1 LIWIIHQQAGVRRA
15 LRRLCGVNAAEAIFA
30 GPKDPQL
37 KTSAAPSHII
47 MGICGDFEVELDF
60 AQDTL
65 ARLPKTQWLILSDPD
80 DLEEAKRLFDVLPAD
95 FQPWP
100 PEREQLLGYLRSA
113 TQSSAAPLSARIAN
127 QKLEERFLRWFGD
140 LELPGLERARDPRW
154 WSLPVLIHGEPGTG
168 RRLMARALHE
178 LQSEAVGSALIQLN
192 CREMD
197 LYDIES
203 CLRDGLAQ
211 HPLRLTVWL
220 DEVDALDPAQQETLV
235 HWIEDAPPWP
245 CPLRMRWIATSDD
258 VSSFAASCRLIP
270 DLHNALAGLS
280 LYLPPL
286 RDNPERTVRFIKE
299 TLRSFREEHDQSE
312 RQITADCMTRLEQ
325 DAWPG
330 NLRELESLLFRTLAQ
345 TDRDPIEALDLCVD
359 GDSTTLATPG
369 PATTSTQARPAATA
383 VADGSLPPT
392 AFLPEP
398 SLRRLLTALIHE
410 IGNPLVTLQTFV
422 DLLPARFED
431 RNFRAQFSE
440 LVPPDTRRIAAVI
453 DQLRRFGAFNAPHHE
468 AVDLACLID
477 SVLEQRRSSI
487 QEKRL
492 VVLKDFDTDPVRCA
506 GDEEQLLF
514 AFDAVLRTVIEL
526 LPERGH
532 LDLVLQP
539 CETPAG
545 EAAAS
550 VVLRF
555 RDAEQALEPDLVD
568 ALSVTDNTLALVIA
582 EAVVAAHNGST
593 KWKRRDDGE
602 AVLQFML
609 PRIES

>member
-1 LIWIIHQQAGVRRA
+1 
-15 LRRLCGVNAAEAIFA
+15 
-30 GPKDPQL
+30 
-37 KTSAAPSHII
+37 

-65 ARLPKTQWLILSDPD
+65 TRFPKTQWIILADPD
-80 DLEEAKRLFDVLPAD
+80 DLEEARRLFDVLPAE

-100 PEREQLLGYLRSA
+100 PERNSLLAYLRSSS
-113 TQSSAAPLSARIAN
+113 QSGVAPLSARIAN
-127 QKLEERFLRWFGD
+127 QRLEERFLRWFGD

-178 LQSEAVGSALIQLN
+178 LQSEAVGSALLQLN
-192 CREMD
+192 CRELD

-203 CLRDGLAQ
+203 CLREGLAQ
-211 HPLRLTVWL
+211 HPLRLTIWL

-245 CPLRMRWIATSDD
+245 SPLRMRWIATSDD
-258 VSSFAASCRLIP
+258 VSAYAASCRLIP

-286 RDNPERTVRFIKE
+286 RDNPERTERFIKE
-299 TLRSFREEHDQSE
+299 TVRCFREEHDQSE
-312 RQITADCMTRLEQ
+312 RQLTPDCMTRLEQ

-345 TDRDPIEALDLCVD
+345 TDKDPIDASDLCID
-359 GDSTTLATPG
+359 GDSSNAVAPPRPTAEPKTPAK
-369 PATTSTQARPAATA
+369 PVATA
-383 VADGSLPPT
+383 GELPPT

-398 SLRRLLTALIHE
+398 ALRRLLTALIHE

-431 RNFRAQFSE
+431 RNFRTQFSE

-453 DQLRRFGAFNAPHHE
+453 DQLRRFGAFAAPRQE
-468 AVDLACLID
+468 PVDLSSAFD
-477 SVLEQRRSSI
+477 TVLEQRRSAI

-492 VVLKDFDTDPVRCA
+492 VVLKDFETNPIRCA
-506 GDEEQLLF
+506 GDEEQLHF

-532 LDLVLQP
+532 LDLVLERCQT
-539 CETPAG
+539 ESGLAG
-545 EAAAS
+545 AS

-555 RDAEQALEPDLVD
+555 RDAEQRLEPDLVD

-582 EAVVAAHNGST
+582 EAVVAAHGGKT
-593 KWKRRDDGE
+593 KWKRREDGE
-602 AVLQFML
+602 AVLQFTL

>member
-1 LIWIIHQQAGVRRA
+1 LGLIWIIHQQASVRRA
-15 LRRLCGVNAAEAIFA
+15 LRRLCGVDAAEAIFA
-30 GPKDPQL
+30 GPSDPQL
-37 KTSAAPSHII
+37 KTSAAPTHIV

-60 AQDTL
+60 AQETL
-65 ARLPKTQWLILSDPD
+65 TRYPKAQWLILADPD
-80 DLEEAKRLFDVLPAD
+80 ELEEARRLFDVLPAE

-100 PEREQLLGYLRSA
+100 PERNALLAYLRSA
-113 TQSSAAPLSARIAN
+113 SQGSAAPLSTRIAN
-127 QKLEERFLRWFGD
+127 QRLEERFLRWFGD
-140 LELPGLERARDPRW
+140 LELPGLERVRDPRW
-154 WSLPVLIHGEPGTG
+154 WSMPVLIHGEPGTG

-178 LQSEAVGSALIQLN
+178 LQSEAVGSALLQLN

-203 CLRDGLAQ
+203 CLREGLAQ
-211 HPLRLTVWL
+211 HPLRLTIWL
-220 DEVDALDPAQQETLV
+220 DEVDALDPSQQETLV

-258 VSSFAASCRLIP
+258 VSAYAASCRLIP

-286 RDNPERTVRFIKE
+286 RDDPERTVRFIKE
-299 TLRSFREEHDQSE
+299 TMRTFCEEHDQSE
-312 RQITADCMTRLEQ
+312 RQLTPDCMTRLEQ

-345 TDRDPIEALDLCVD
+345 TDKDAIDAVDLCID
-359 GDSTTLATPG
+359 GDSSNVVAP
-369 PATTSTQARPAATA
+369 RPAATREA
-383 VADGSLPPT
+383 QPEPVEPGSLPPT

-431 RNFRAQFSE
+431 RNFRTQFSE

-453 DQLRRFGAFNAPHHE
+453 DQLRRFGAFAAPRQE
-468 AVDLACLID
+468 AVDLAD
-477 SVLEQRRSSI
+477 SFDAVLEQRRSAI

-492 VVLKDFDTDPVRCA
+492 VVLKDFETQGIRCA
-506 GDEEQLLF
+506 GDEEQLHF

-532 LDLVLQP
+532 LDLVLEH
-539 CETPAG
+539 CEIPSGAPG
-545 EAAAS
+545 AS

-555 RDAEQALEPDLVD
+555 RDAEQRLEPDLVD

-582 EAVVAAHNGST
+582 EAIVAAHGGTT
-593 KWKRRDDGE
+593 KWKRREDGE
-602 AVLQFML
+602 AVLQFTL
-609 PRIES
+609 PRLES

>member
-1 LIWIIHQQAGVRRA
+1 MIWIIHQQGSVRRA
-15 LRRLCGVNAAEAIFA
+15 LRRLCGADATEAIFA
-30 GPKDPQL
+30 GPSDPLL
-37 KTSAAPSHII
+37 KTSAAPTHIV

-65 ARLPKTQWLILSDPD
+65 TRFPKTQWLVLADPD
-80 DLEEAKRLFDVLPAD
+80 DLEEARRLFDVLPAQ
-95 FQPWP
+95 FQSWP
-100 PEREQLLGYLRSA
+100 PERNLLLAYLRSA
-113 TQSSAAPLSARIAN
+113 SQSGAEPLSARIAN
-127 QKLEERFLRWFGD
+127 QRLEERFLRWFGD

-178 LQSEAVGSALIQLN
+178 LQSEAVGSALLQLN

-203 CLRDGLAQ
+203 CLREGLVQ

-220 DEVDALDPAQQETLV
+220 DEVDALDLAQQETLV

-258 VSSFAASCRLIP
+258 VSAYAASCRLMP

-299 TLRSFREEHDQSE
+299 TMRAFRDEHDQSE
-312 RQITADCMTRLEQ
+312 RQLTPDCMSRLEQ

-345 TDRDPIEALDLCVD
+345 TDKDPIDALDLCID
-359 GDSTTLATPG
+359 GDSSNAVPPR
-369 PATTSTQARPAATA
+369 PAPSAQETQAEPAAT
-383 VADGSLPPT
+383 GELPPT

-431 RNFRAQFSE
+431 RNFRTQFSE

-453 DQLRRFGAFNAPHHE
+453 DQLRRFGAFAAPRQE
-468 AVDLACLID
+468 PVDLASAFD
-477 SVLEQRRSSI
+477 AVLEQRRSAI

-492 VVLKDFDTDPVRCA
+492 VVLKDFDTNPIRCA
-506 GDEEQLLF
+506 GDEEQLHF

-532 LDLVLQP
+532 LDLVLERCQ
-539 CETPAG
+539 TQAG
-545 EAAAS
+545 IAGAS

-555 RDAEQALEPDLVD
+555 RDSEQRLEPDLVD

-582 EAVVAAHNGST
+582 EAVVAAHGGST
-593 KWKRRDDGE
+593 KWKRREDGE
-602 AVLQFML
+602 AVLQFIL
-609 PRIES
+609 PRLES